1 MKMPWSVG
9 LYGAREVSAK
19 SWLELRMRPLPCLSG
34 QGHRGCT
41 MPHTGAPRY
50 RIASPVYSEMDTN
63 GDGAVTQADDPYAP
77 YYPGRPRPVP
87 CGRLRFCW
95 EAGVPGMAGVLS

>member
-1 MKMPWSVG
+1 
-9 LYGAREVSAK
+9 
-19 SWLELRMRPLPCLSG
+19 MRPLPCLSG